1 MSFIFRP
8 YKSSN
13 ISAAAKRIMP
23 LLINYSAAHYDNHDA
38 FVIEL
43 QAYFMFALW
52 PASVQYFPLK
62 YKGGRL
68 LLISSVSVARGNCK
82 RVQTA
87 VSHYSYTVW
96 SSHTGSLS
104 DTSKDI
110 SVRKWESFLRPC
122 GPGSSVGIATGY
134 GLDGP
139 GIESRWGA
147 RFFHTCPDRPWG
159 PHSLLYNGYRLCTR
173 VTFTL

>member
-1 MSFIFRP
+1 MDTPLKGREKLHHKKKIYNSTCVYKIKKGNQKIAISFIFRP

-13 ISAAAKRIMP
+13 ISAAARRIMP

-38 FVIEL
+38 FVTEL

-68 LLISSVSVARGNCK
+68 LLISSVSVKVLPGANASVYKTRY
-82 RVQTA
+82 VT
-87 VSHYSYTVW
+87 TLVW

-104 DTSKDI
+104 DASKEI
-110 SVRKWESFLRPC
+110 SVRK
-122 GPGSSVGIATGY
+122 
-134 GLDGP
+134 
-139 GIESRWGA
+139 
-147 RFFHTCPDRPWG
+147 
-159 PHSLLYNGYRLCTR
+159 
-173 VTFTL
+173 